1 MQVDA
6 CGFPHW
12 GLPQHRSSSLPSLA
26 GAHSKHSD
34 PLSFVGR
41 LPSVSLS
48 APSARPTTHTLLS
61 RLPPGLPPGLPP
73 DFTCLAASAPSLPL
87 FRRQGSLR
95 DRPRPPP
102 SPASAPEQPQATK
115 AGHHT
120 SRRSKANK
128 VVSLPGSGAEA
139 ARGPKSLLERAV
151 APGGLV
157 G

>member
-95 DRPRPPP
+95 DRPRPPQAQP
-102 SPASAPEQPQATK
+102 VPQSSPRQQRQATTQ
-115 AGHHT
+115 AGEAKQT
-120 SRRSKANK
+120 KWLACQAPAPKPPGAPR
-128 VVSLPGSGAEA
+128 VSSSVL
-139 ARGPKSLLERAV
+139 
-151 APGGLV
+151 
-157 G
+157 

>member
-1 MQVDA
+1 MDSLTGA
-6 CGFPHW
+6 SRNTDPRLC
-12 GLPQHRSSSLPSLA
+12 LPWQAPTLSTAILCPLLA
-26 GAHSKHSD
+26 
-34 PLSFVGR
+34 
-41 LPSVSLS
+41 VSLLFLS
-48 APSARPTTHTLLS
+48 VPPAPAPRPTPCSHACLHDCLHDCLQTYLPGCLS
-61 RLPPGLPPGLPP
+61 A
-73 DFTCLAASAPSLPL
+73 LAAIIPQAGFTSRSP
-87 FRRQGSLR
+87 QT
-95 DRPRPPP
+95 PP